1 MAFTYDQLKTAIQDY
16 TQNTETSFVTNLPVF
31 IRSAEERIL
40 KTVQL
45 SLFRKNATGNMTAS
59 DEFLIQPTDFLAP
72 FSLSFTDSN
81 NDKKFLDFKSVNFI
95 QEFNPDRTVTGEPR
109 YYANFDVSS
118 FIIGPTPNSS
128 YDVELHY
135 YYRPTSL
142 TAGAGS
148 GETWL
153 SQNAELTLLYGC
165 LIEAYV
171 YMKGDPGLMQEY
183 EQRYAESLVSLKQY
197 GEAKEVT
204 DEYRTGMVIRE
215 KT

>member
-16 TQNTETSFVTNLPVF
+16 TQNTETSFVTNLPIF

-45 SLFRKNATGNMTAS
+45 TLFRKNSTGNMTQA
-59 DEFLIQPTDFLAP
+59 DEFLIMPTDFLSP
-72 FSLSFTDSN
+72 FSLSFTDAS
-81 NDKKFLDFKSVNFI
+81 NDKKFCDFKSVNFI
-95 QEFNPDRTVTGEPR
+95 QSFNPDRTLTGEPR
-109 YYANFDVSS
+109 YYASFDSTS
-118 FIIGPTPNSS
+118 FIIGPTPNDS
-128 YDVELHY
+128 YSVELHY
-135 YYRPTSL
+135 FYRPASI

-171 YMKGDPGLMQEY
+171 YMKGDPTLMQEY
-183 EQRYAESLVSLKQY
+183 EQRYAESLVALKQF

-204 DEYRTGMVIRE
+204 DQYRTGMVIRD

>member
-31 IRSAEERIL
+31 IRLAEERIL

-45 SLFRKNATGNMTAS
+45 TLFRKNSTGNMTQN
-59 DEFLIQPTDFLAP
+59 DEFLIMPTDFLSP
-72 FSLSFTDSN
+72 FSLSFTDSSD
-81 NDKKFLDFKSVNFI
+81 DKQFLDFKSVNFI
-95 QEFNPDRTVTGEPR
+95 QEFNPDRTVTGNPR
-109 YYANFDVSS
+109 YYASFDSNS
-118 FIIGPTPNSS
+118 FILGPTPNSS
-128 YDVELHY
+128 YAVELHY

-183 EQRYAESLVSLKQY
+183 EQRYAESLVALKQY

>member
-45 SLFRKNATGNMTAS
+45 TLFRKNSTGNMTAS
-59 DEFLIQPTDFLAP
+59 DEYLIQPTDFLAP

-81 NDKKFLDFKSVNFI
+81 NNKQFCDFKSVNFI
-95 QEFNPDRTVTGEPR
+95 QEFNPDRSVTGEPR
-109 YYANFDVSS
+109 YYANFDINS
-118 FIIGPTPNSS
+118 FILGPTPNSS
-128 YDVELHY
+128 YAVELHY

-142 TAGAGS
+142 TAGVGS
-148 GETWL
+148 AETWL

-171 YMKGDPGLMQEY
+171 YMKGDPALMQEY
-183 EQRYAESLVSLKQY
+183 EQRYAESLVALKQY
-197 GEAKEVT
+197 GEAREVT

>member
-16 TQNTETSFVTNLPVF
+16 TQNTETSFVTNLPIF

-45 SLFRKNATGNMTAS
+45 TLFRKNSTGNMTQG
-59 DEFLIQPTDFLAP
+59 DEFLIMPTDFLSP
-72 FSLSFTDSN
+72 FSLSFTDAS
-81 NDKKFLDFKSVNFI
+81 NDKKFCDFKSVNFI
-95 QEFNPDRTVTGEPR
+95 QSFNPDRTLTGEPR
-109 YYANFDVSS
+109 YYASFDSTS
-118 FIIGPTPNSS
+118 FIIGPTPNASCS
-128 YDVELHY
+128 VEIHY
-135 YYRPTSL
+135 FYRPASI

-171 YMKGDPGLMQEY
+171 YMKGDPTLMQEY
-183 EQRYAESLVSLKQY
+183 EQRYAESLVALKQF

-204 DEYRTGMVIRE
+204 DQYRTGMVIRD

>member
-45 SLFRKNATGNMTAS
+45 TLFRKNSTGNMTAS
-59 DEFLIQPTDFLAP
+59 DEYLIQPTDFLAP

-109 YYANFDVSS
+109 YYANFDVNS
-118 FIIGPTPNSS
+118 FLLGPTPNSS
-128 YDVELHY
+128 YAVELHY

-142 TAGAGS
+142 TAGAGI
-148 GETWL
+148 GETCL
-153 SQNAELTLLYGC
+153 SQNA
-165 LIEAYV
+165 
-171 YMKGDPGLMQEY
+171 
-183 EQRYAESLVSLKQY
+183 
-197 GEAKEVT
+197 
-204 DEYRTGMVIRE
+204 
-215 KT
+215 

>member
-16 TQNTETSFVTNLPVF
+16 TQNQETSFVTNLPVF

-45 SLFRKNATGNMTAS
+45 SLFRKNVTGNMTVN
-59 DEFLIQPTDFLAP
+59 DEFLIMPTDFLAP
-72 FSLSFTDSN
+72 FSLSFTDAN
-81 NDKKFLDFKSVNFI
+81 NEKKFLDFKSVNFI
-95 QEFNPDRTVTGEPR
+95 QSFNPNRATTGEPR
-109 YYANFDVSS
+109 YYANFNVTS

-128 YDVELHY
+128 YAVELHY
-135 YYRPTSL
+135 YYRPASL
-142 TAGAGS
+142 TAGSSS
-148 GETWL
+148 GTTWL
-153 SQNAELTLLYGC
+153 SENAELTLLYGC

-171 YMKGDPGLMQEY
+171 YMKGDPTLMQEY
-183 EQRYAESLVSLKQY
+183 EQRYAESLIALKQY

>member
-31 IRSAEERIL
+31 IRSAEARIL

-45 SLFRKNATGNMTAS
+45 TLFRNNSTGNMTAS
-59 DEFLIQPTDFLAP
+59 DEYLRQPTEFLAP
-72 FSLSFTDSN
+72 FSLSFTDAN

-128 YDVELHY
+128 YAVELHY
-135 YYRPTSL
+135 YYRPASL

-183 EQRYAESLVSLKQY
+183 EQRYAESLVALKQY

>member
-16 TQNTETSFVTNLPVF
+16 TQNTETSFVTNLPIF

-45 SLFRKNATGNMTAS
+45 TLFRKNSQGNMTQA
-59 DEFLIQPTDFLAP
+59 DEFLIMPTDFLSP
-72 FSLSFTDSN
+72 FSLSFTDAS
-81 NDKKFLDFKSVNFI
+81 NDKKFCDFKSVNFI
-95 QEFNPDRTVTGEPR
+95 QSFNPDRTLTGEPR
-109 YYANFDVSS
+109 YYASFDSTS
-118 FIIGPTPNSS
+118 FIIGPTPNSD
-128 YDVELHY
+128 YAVELHY
-135 YYRPTSL
+135 FYRPASI

-171 YMKGDPGLMQEY
+171 YMKGDPSLMQEY
-183 EQRYAESLVSLKQY
+183 EQRYAESLVALKQF

-204 DEYRTGMVIRE
+204 DQYRTGMVIRD

>member
-31 IRSAEERIL
+31 IRLAEERIL

-45 SLFRKNATGNMTAS
+45 TLFRKNSTGNMTQN
-59 DEFLIQPTDFLAP
+59 DEFLIMPTDFLSP

-81 NDKKFLDFKSVNFI
+81 DDKQFLDFKSVNFI
-95 QEFNPDRTVTGEPR
+95 QEFNPDRTVRGEPR
-109 YYANFDVSS
+109 YYASFDSTS
-118 FIIGPTPNSS
+118 FILGPTPNSS
-128 YDVELHY
+128 YAVELHY

-171 YMKGDPGLMQEY
+171 YMKGDPTLMQEY
-183 EQRYAESLVSLKQY
+183 EQRYAESLVALKQF
-197 GEAKEVT
+197 GEATEVT
-204 DEYRTGMVIRE
+204 DEYRTGMVIRD

>member
-16 TQNTETSFVTNLPVF
+16 TQNTETSFVTNLPIF

-45 SLFRKNATGNMTAS
+45 TLFRKNSQGNMTQA
-59 DEFLIQPTDFLAP
+59 DEFLIMPTDFLSP
-72 FSLSFTDSN
+72 FSLSFTDAS
-81 NDKKFLDFKSVNFI
+81 NDKKFCDFKSVNFI
-95 QEFNPDRTVTGEPR
+95 QSFNPDRTLTGEPR
-109 YYANFDVSS
+109 YYASFDSTS
-118 FIIGPTPNSS
+118 FIIGPTPNSN
-128 YDVELHY
+128 YAVELHY
-135 YYRPTSL
+135 FYRPASI

-171 YMKGDPGLMQEY
+171 YMKGDPSLMQEY
-183 EQRYAESLVSLKQY
+183 EQRYAESLVALKQF

-204 DEYRTGMVIRE
+204 DQYRTGMVIRD

>member
-16 TQNTETSFVTNLPVF
+16 TQNTETSFVTNLPIF

-45 SLFRKNATGNMTAS
+45 TLFRKNSTGNMTQN
-59 DEFLIQPTDFLAP
+59 DEFLIMPTDFLSP

-81 NDKKFLDFKSVNFI
+81 DDKQFLDFKSVNFI
-95 QEFNPDRTVTGEPR
+95 QEFNPDRTVRGEPR
-109 YYANFDVSS
+109 YYASFDSTS
-118 FIIGPTPNSS
+118 FILGPTPNSS
-128 YDVELHY
+128 YAVELHY

-171 YMKGDPGLMQEY
+171 YMKGDPTLMQEY
-183 EQRYAESLVSLKQY
+183 EQRYAESMVALKQF

-204 DEYRTGMVIRE
+204 DEYRTGMVIRD

>member
-1 MAFTYDQLKTAIQDY
+1 MSFTYDQLKTAIQDY
-16 TQNTETSFVTNLPVF
+16 TQNQETSFVTNLPVF

-45 SLFRKNATGNMTAS
+45 SLFRKNVTGNMTVN
-59 DEFLIQPTDFLAP
+59 DEFLIMPTDFLAP

-81 NDKKFLDFKSVNFI
+81 NEKKFLDFKSVNFI
-95 QEFNPDRTVTGEPR
+95 QSFNPNRATTGEPR
-109 YYANFDVSS
+109 YYANFNVTS

-128 YDVELHY
+128 YSVELHY
-135 YYRPTSL
+135 YYRPASL
-142 TAGAGS
+142 TAGSGS
-148 GETWL
+148 GTTWL
-153 SQNAELTLLYGC
+153 SENAELTLLYGC

-171 YMKGDPGLMQEY
+171 YMKGDPTLMQEY
-183 EQRYAESLVSLKQY
+183 EQRYAESLIALKQY

>member
-16 TQNTETSFVTNLPVF
+16 TQNSETSFVTNLPVF
-31 IRSAEERIL
+31 IRGAEERIL

-45 SLFRKNATGNMTAS
+45 TLFRKNSTGNMS
-59 DEFLIQPTDFLAP
+59 QNDEYLITPTDFLAP

-81 NDKKFLDFKSVNFI
+81 NDKKFCDFKSVNFI
-95 QEFNPDRTVTGEPR
+95 QSFNPDRTTTGEPR
-109 YYANFDVSS
+109 FYANFDVNS
-118 FIIGPTPNSS
+118 FIIGPTPDSA
-128 YDVELHY
+128 YAVELHY
-135 YYRPTSL
+135 YYRPASL

-148 GETWL
+148 AQTWL
-153 SQNAELTLLYGC
+153 SENAELTLLYGC

-171 YMKGDPGLMQEY
+171 YMKGDPTLMQEY
-183 EQRYAESLVSLKQY
+183 EQRYMESLTALKQY

-215 KT
+215 KA

>member
-128 YDVELHY
+128 YGVELHY

-183 EQRYAESLVSLKQY
+183 EQRYAESLVALKQY

>member
-16 TQNTETSFVTNLPVF
+16 TQNTETSFVTNLPIF

-45 SLFRKNATGNMTAS
+45 TLFRKNSTGNMTQG
-59 DEFLIQPTDFLAP
+59 DEFLIMPTDFLSP
-72 FSLSFTDSN
+72 FSLSFTDAS
-81 NDKKFLDFKSVNFI
+81 NDKKFCDFKSVNFI
-95 QEFNPDRTVTGEPR
+95 QSFNPDRTLTGEPR
-109 YYANFDVSS
+109 YYASFDSTS
-118 FIIGPTPNSS
+118 FIIGPTPNDS
-128 YDVELHY
+128 YSVELHY
-135 YYRPTSL
+135 FYRPASI

-171 YMKGDPGLMQEY
+171 YMKGDPTLMQEY
-183 EQRYAESLVSLKQY
+183 EQRYAESLVALKQF

-204 DEYRTGMVIRE
+204 DQYRTGMVISD